1 MSRIQH
7 GIFWCYLLLM
17 HLLSPLWH
25 YILNRRLHRGK
36 ETLQSIAQKCSK
48 TLPPRPQA
56 PIIWGHA
63 VGVGEVLA
71 LAGLFATLAE
81 RLPKHHFLMTSST
94 NTSGQVLSKGQMPPR
109 CTHQFAPL
117 DTPKAIQ
124 LFLTHW
130 QPTLAIG
137 CELDLWPGLM
147 YLTHRA
153 CIPMYLVNAR
163 LSHASLHRKK
173 RVKYIYKILL
183 SCFDTIYCQNDD
195 TYAGF
200 ISLGVL
206 SRHLQVNG
214 SVKALARP
222 LTVNVTELTQLN
234 IRLNQRPC
242 WLMASSHEGE
252 EKIALAAHTLI
263 CQTIPNALLLIAPR
277 YPKRGDALAHEYHLN
292 TVQRSKGCL
301 FSDND
306 AVYLCD
312 TIGEMGL
319 WYSLSQI
326 ALIGGSIAK
335 VGGHNPY
342 EALLLN
348 CAVLQ
353 GMHTDNFKEVY
364 EDLIQRGLAQTV
376 YDANDISDAVI
387 TAFNLPKQNNSDKN
401 LNTALNTVFEP
412 MLNKLVIAANSGLG
426 Y

>member
-1 MSRIQH
+1 MSRIQQCL
-7 GIFWCYLLLM
+7 FCCYLLLM
-17 HLLSPLWH
+17 HLLSPLW
-25 YILNRRLHRGK
+25 YFILNRRLHRGK
-36 ETLQSIAQKCSK
+36 ETLQSIAQKCSAV
-48 TLPPRPQA
+48 LPPRPQA

-81 RLPKHHFLMTSST
+81 RLPTHHFLITSST
-94 NTSGQVLSKGQMPPR
+94 NTSGQVLNKGQIPPR

-117 DTPKAIQ
+117 DTPKAIK

-130 QPTLAIG
+130 QPILAIV
-137 CELDLWPGLM
+137 CELDLWPGLI
-147 YLTHRA
+147 YLTHRSH
-153 CIPMYLVNAR
+153 IPIYLINAR
-163 LSHASLHRKK
+163 LSHSALQRKK
-173 RVKYIYKILL
+173 RFKYCYQTIL
-183 SCFDTIYCQNDD
+183 SCFDTIYCQNND

-200 ISLGVL
+200 ITLGV
-206 SRHLQVNG
+206 SSTHLQVNG

-222 LTVNVTELTQLN
+222 LTVDTTEFAQLN

-242 WLMASSHEGE
+242 WLIASSHEGE

-263 CQTIPNALLLIAPR
+263 CQKIPDALLLIAPR

-292 TVQRSKGCL
+292 TVQRSKGYV

-312 TIGEMGL
+312 TIGELGL

-348 CAVLQ
+348 CTVLQ
-353 GMHTDNFKEVY
+353 GTHTDNFKEVY

-387 TAFNLPKQNNSDKN
+387 TVFSLPKQHTSDKN
-401 LNTALNTVFEP
+401 LNTVLNKVFEP
-412 MLNKLVIAANSGLG
+412 MLNELVISANSGLG

>member
-1 MSRIQH
+1 MPNCIINVRQTRI
-7 GIFWCYLLLM
+7 
-17 HLLSPLWH
+17 
-25 YILNRRLHRGK
+25 
-36 ETLQSIAQKCSK
+36 
-48 TLPPRPQA
+48 
-56 PIIWGHA
+56 
-63 VGVGEVLA
+63 
-71 LAGLFATLAE
+71 
-81 RLPKHHFLMTSST
+81 
-94 NTSGQVLSKGQMPPR
+94 
-109 CTHQFAPL
+109 
-117 DTPKAIQ
+117 
-124 LFLTHW
+124 
-130 QPTLAIG
+130 
-137 CELDLWPGLM
+137 
-147 YLTHRA
+147 YLTHRSH
-153 CIPMYLVNAR
+153 ISMYLINAR
-163 LSHASLHRKK
+163 LSHSTLHRKK
-173 RVKYIYKILL
+173 RFKYCYQTIL
-183 SCFDTIYCQNDD
+183 SYFDTIYCQNDD

-200 ISLGVL
+200 ITLGI
-206 SRHLQVNG
+206 SSTHLQVNG
-214 SVKALARP
+214 SIKALAHP

-234 IRLNQRPC
+234 IRLDQRPC

-277 YPKRGDALAHEYHLN
+277 YPKRGDALAQEYHLN

-387 TAFNLPKQNNSDKN
+387 TAFSLPKQNDNNKN